1 MEGNGNGDDDGYDDG
16 YDGCRVDG
24 TAAWDRR
31 VLETSSS
38 GRSCYDT
45 VAASGIW
52 RMAAGA
58 AVGVETLCACSM
70 RECGRA

>member
-1 MEGNGNGDDDGYDDG
+1 MEGNGSGCDG

-24 TAAWDRR
+24 PAAWDRR

-45 VAASGIW
+45 VAASGI
-52 RMAAGA
+52 
-58 AVGVETLCACSM
+58 
-70 RECGRA
+70 